1 MTDKALHIQKK
12 DKISQQ
18 IDLLIKTSR
27 NNLTNHYQTAQKK
40 KGETMRI
47 IDFIAGTTDSYA
59 TQMASEIT
67 GRSSP
72 LYTFSPETGL
82 N

>member
-1 MTDKALHIQKK
+1 M
-12 DKISQQ
+12 QQ
-18 IDLLIKTSR
+18 SHKLLPDSP
-27 NNLTNHYQTAQKK
+27 KK